1 MDGKPEGDDPDAG
14 LSAKADSLVAI
25 LRLFLDP
32 PADEL
37 SAVVPDDERNGP
49 AGREKGL
56 DDAVGALVRNCV
68 DLGHARK
75 YVCDCTL
82 RPGVVSLGVH
92 LSEKVNL
99 WMRLGDLYVAV
110 DVIF

>member
-1 MDGKPEGDDPDAG
+1 MDGKPEGDDTDAG

-37 SAVVPDDERNGP
+37 SAVVPDDERHGP
-49 AGREKGL
+49 AGRENGR
-56 DDAVGALVRNCV
+56 DDAVGALVRNSV

-75 YVCDCTL
+75 YVCDCPL
-82 RPGVVSLGVH
+82 RPAVVSLVVH
-92 LSEKVNL
+92 LAATVNHRIL
-99 WMRLGDLYVAV
+99 LEALHDRTD
-110 DVIF
+110 F